1 LAARRS
7 ELRRAA
13 LLAPEKGPARLAHRL
28 RNRLSSAPRC
38 CRSDER
44 FVTPIVHTEAT
55 MHDIE
60 HTQFELDSEFDA
72 FEDADHEYPES
83 EAGVF
88 GEAEEMELAA
98 ELLAVSDEAE
108 LDQFLG
114 DLIKKAGQAI
124 GKAVKSPLGHK
135 LGGFLKGAAKKV
147 LPVAAGA
154 LGTIVGGPVGGM
166 LASKAASAAG
176 DAFGLEL
183 EGLSPEDQE
192 FEAAR
197 HFVRFAG
204 EAARHACKTPGGA
217 EPQAAAR
224 KAVMKAA
231 HRFAPGLLR
240 AADQAPQSEIAAP
253 PRQHRPM
260 TGRWVRE
267 GQRVVLLGL

>member
-1 LAARRS
+1 
-7 ELRRAA
+7 
-13 LLAPEKGPARLAHRL
+13 
-28 RNRLSSAPRC
+28 
-38 CRSDER
+38 
-44 FVTPIVHTEAT
+44 

-60 HTQFELDSEFDA
+60 RNQLELDSELDE
-72 FEDADHEYPES
+72 FEYSENEYPES
-83 EAGVF
+83 ETAVF

-98 ELLAVSDEAE
+98 ELLSVADEAE

-114 DLIKKAGQAI
+114 GLIKKAGQAV
-124 GKAVKSPLGHK
+124 GKAIKSPIGRK

-154 LGTIVGGPVGGM
+154 LGTVVGGPVGGM

-204 EAARHACKTPGGA
+204 DAARQAGKVLGSADPEGA
-217 EPQAAAR
+217 AK
-224 KAVMKAA
+224 KAVVTAA
-231 HRFAPGLLR
+231 KRFAPGLLR
-240 AADQAPQSEIAAP
+240 PAARALQSEFEVP
-253 PRQHRPM
+253 SRNPRAQ

-267 GQRVVLLGL
+267 GHRVVLMGL